1 MANFYTDNED
11 LRYYVE
17 RGIDWEPLVQ
27 LKERDF
33 TREGGFSSVEEATAF
48 YREILQL
55 VGGFIADELDP
66 HVKAIDEEGAT
77 YDSGE
82 VRLPEKMEEI
92 MEKAA
97 EMGLHGMCFP
107 RELGGMNAPE
117 MLNHLHS
124 EIFGRAD
131 VSVMAHHGFHAGI
144 ALVLLYYSELE
155 GSTQWDSATGT
166 IVNTRWREAIEEILQ
181 GKAWGSMDITEPDA
195 GSDMAALR
203 TRGDLGEDGV
213 WRLTGQKIFITSGH
227 GKYHVV
233 IAKTEE
239 VQEDGTGAGLEGLSL
254 FLVRAYSDDEQG
266 NRTRLATVERVEEK
280 TGHHASATCTI
291 SFENTPGELIGKRG
305 EGFRYMLK
313 LMNGARVGVGF
324 ECLSLCEA
332 ATRLAREYA
341 QERRSMGKAI
351 ADHELIASYLDQ
363 MELKTRSIRAMAVQA
378 AWEEE
383 MSRGLGHLAQYQGD
397 DELEQKRLEKKSK
410 THSLNARRITP
421 LLKYQGAEDAVLL
434 SRMGVQIHGGVG
446 YTTEYGAEKL
456 VRDALGMPIYE
467 GTSQIQ
473 SLMVMKDLL
482 QDVMR
487 APQAFVSQIAQCR
500 WRSLSSTDAMER
512 RLARLE
518 GMGLKATQT
527 LLVRSASRKLKG
539 VPITRWTE
547 QLFND
552 WDPKKDFSFALLHA
566 EHLTQIW
573 VQIEVAK
580 LFADQ
585 ASKHEERGKWLTLW
599 MEQAEPLVK
608 FNLEKIQVTG
618 KSVLK
623 RLNKNLEEQ
632 SQQEEA

>member
-1 MANFYTDNED
+1 MGNFYTDNED

-27 LKERDF
+27 LREGDF
-33 TREGGFSSVEEATAF
+33 SREGGFSSVEEATAF
-48 YREILQL
+48 YREILDL
-55 VGGFIADELDP
+55 VGSFVADELDP
-66 HVKAIDEEGAT
+66 YVKQIDEEGAVHNQ
-77 YDSGE
+77 GE
-82 VRLPEKMEEI
+82 VTLPAKMEEV
-92 MEKAA
+92 MAKAA

-107 RELGGMNAPE
+107 RELGGMNTPE

-155 GSTQWDSATGT
+155 GSTDWDPKTGA
-166 IVNTRWREAIEEILQ
+166 IIKTRWHEAIQEILQ

-203 TRGDLGEDGV
+203 TKAELGEDGV

-233 IAKTEE
+233 IARTEE
-239 VQEDGTGAGLEGLSL
+239 PQGDGEGEGLQGLSL
-254 FLVRAYSDDEQG
+254 FLVRAYEDDEQG
-266 NRTRLATVERVEEK
+266 NRKRLAVVERVEEK

-291 SFENTPGELIGKRG
+291 SFEDTPGELIGQRG

-324 ECLSLCEA
+324 ECLALCEA

-341 QERRSMGKAI
+341 QERQSMGKAI
-351 ADHELIASYLDQ
+351 ANHELIASYLDE
-363 MELKTRSIRAMAVQA
+363 MELKTRAIRAMAVQA

-383 MSRGLGHLAQYQGD
+383 MSRGLSHRAAHLTGD
-397 DELEQKRLEKKSK
+397 DLEKKRLEKRSRR
-410 THSLNARRITP
+410 HGRNARRLTP

-473 SLMVMKDLL
+473 SLMVMKDML

-487 APQAFVSQIAQCR
+487 APQAFVSRMAQCR
-500 WRSLSSTDAMER
+500 WRSMSSTDATER

-518 GMGLKATQT
+518 SLGFKATQT
-527 LLVRSASRKLKG
+527 LLMRSASRKLKG
-539 VPITRWTE
+539 VPITKWTE

-566 EHLTQIW
+566 ENLTQIW

-580 LFADQ
+580 LFAHQ
-585 ASKHEERGKWLTLW
+585 ASQHEERTKWLDQWL
-599 MEQAEPLVK
+599 EQAEPLVK
-608 FNLEKIQVTG
+608 FHLDKIQNTG

-623 RLNKNLEEQ
+623 RLNRSNEEDE
-632 SQQEEA
+632 QQEKA